1 MQKNLML
8 LILVAGLALPAS
20 AAEPTVIVVVD
31 ANRGALI
38 RWPLPKGPLPPGGY
52 QVERLTGSTRQLV
65 GTVHPGTAAEADQ
78 KLAPEKATLAKKYLE
93 ISARPIGNDPKQKSD
108 FNQAR
113 LSVELL
119 SLQDPEV
126 ARLLGLSIDDR
137 GAAFGA
143 VVSYSVTALGGN
155 GQQQA
160 LYAVS
165 PLTKIEPKSPPPP
178 PGDLRGLAIR
188 KGVALFWSATP
199 KAERNPAAA
208 VTYELRKKEGGQ
220 SILITPEPVLRLN
233 TSVSSGEEAPGAI
246 DPNPKIETTSSYTI
260 TSLDIFGRRGTESAP
275 VQVFFP
281 D

>member
-93 ISARPIGNDPKQKSD
+93 VSARPVGNDPKQKSD
-108 FNQAR
+108 FSQAR

-119 SLQDPEV
+119 SLQDPQV

-137 GAAFGA
+137 SAPFGPFIVPKEFVADPNAFHIITKVNG
-143 VVSYSVTALGGN
+143 VVKQDGN
-155 GQQQA
+155 TRNLIWKEPHMVRFLTSILT
-160 LYAVS
+160 LY
-165 PLTKIEPKSPPPP
+165 
-178 PGDLRGLAIR
+178 PGDVISSGTPD
-188 KGVALFWSATP
+188 GVGAGRRPPEFLKPGDVVTIDIDGIGTLTTPMRAL
-199 KAERNPAAA
+199 AAA
-208 VTYELRKKEGGQ
+208 
-220 SILITPEPVLRLN
+220 
-233 TSVSSGEEAPGAI
+233 
-246 DPNPKIETTSSYTI
+246 
-260 TSLDIFGRRGTESAP
+260 GTR
-275 VQVFFP
+275 
-281 D
+281 